1 MQYKRIILKLSGES
15 LMDKNQN
22 IHPEK
27 LAHYVAQIKE
37 VQETGVEVGLVL
49 GGGNIFRGIKGMA
62 DGVNRVKGDYMGM
75 LATVINSLA
84 VQSALE
90 KAGTGAT
97 VFTAINMQPVAEMY
111 SQQKA
116 IETLSAKR
124 VAIFSFGTGNPFF
137 TTDTAAALRAVETQ
151 ADAILK
157 GTRVDGVYS
166 ADPEKDTSA
175 TMYSEVTFNEAYAK
189 NLKIMDLTAFTMC
202 KDNNIPVVVF
212 NINKP
217 GLLKKIISGE
227 DVGTLIKN

>member
-15 LMDKNQN
+15 LMDGNQH
-22 IHPEK
+22 IHPDK
-27 LAHYVAQIKE
+27 LSHYVDQIRT
-37 VQETGVEVGLVL
+37 VSDMGVEIGLVL
-49 GGGNIFRGIKGMA
+49 GGGNIFRGLKGMA
-62 DGVNRVKGDYMGM
+62 DGFDRVKGDYMGM

-84 VQSALE
+84 VQTALE
-90 KAGTGAT
+90 KAGINST
-97 VFTAINMQPVAEMY
+97 VFTAISMQPVAEMY

-116 IETLSAKR
+116 TEALSSGR

-157 GTRVDGVYS
+157 GTRVDGVFS
-166 ADPEKDTSA
+166 ADPEKNPSA
-175 TMYSEVTFNEAYAK
+175 TMYSQLSFDEAYSK
-189 NLKIMDLTAFTMC
+189 NLNIMDLTAFTMC

-227 DVGTLIKN
+227 DVGTLIKK